1 MDFLTLCAERYSVR
15 SYLPDP
21 VPDRAL
27 AEILRAG
34 QLAPTAKNNQS
45 QKIFV
50 LQSDQAR
57 AKQQALHACYGAPLV
72 LLICGDEEI
81 ACNRP
86 VTHHSMAEM
95 DASIVATHMM
105 LKAYDIGVG
114 CCWVMHF
121 DPFAMRKNF
130 QIPEGIEPLALLVM
144 GYPAEDSVPHNF
156 HSTFRPIEEVV
167 YYDSF

>member
-1 MDFLTLCAERYSVR
+1 MDFMTLCAERYSLR
-15 SYLPDP
+15 SYADTP
-21 VPDRAL
+21 VPEEAL
-27 AEILRAG
+27 AKILRAG

-50 LQSDQAR
+50 LQSEEAK
-57 AKQQALHACYGAPLV
+57 AKQLELHACYGAPLV

-105 LKAYDIGVG
+105 LAAKAMGVDSTWI
-114 CCWVMHF
+114 CAF
-121 DPFAMRKNF
+121 DHDKASELFALPDHVK
-130 QIPEGIEPLALLVM
+130 PHLLLAL
-144 GYPAEDSVPHNF
+144 GYPAPDGAPSPRHTDRKPLDETV
-156 HSTFRPIEEVV
+156 I
-167 YYDSF
+167 YL

>member
-1 MDFLTLCAERYSVR
+1 MEFEKLIAERYSVR

-21 VPDRAL
+21 IPESAL

-45 QKIFV
+45 QKVFV
-50 LQSDQAR
+50 LQSDAAR
-57 AKQQALHACYGAPLV
+57 IKQKELHACYGAPLV
-72 LLICGDEEI
+72 LLVCGDEEI

-105 LKAYDIGVG
+105 LAAKSLGVDSTWICAFDHDKASELFCLPAHVKP
-114 CCWVMHF
+114 HLL
-121 DPFAMRKNF
+121 
-130 QIPEGIEPLALLVM
+130 LAL
-144 GYPAEDSVPHNF
+144 GYPAPDGTPSARHTDRKPLEQTV
-156 HSTFRPIEEVV
+156 TFL
-167 YYDSF
+167 

>member
-1 MDFLTLCAERYSVR
+1 MDFMTLCAERYSLR
-15 SYLPDP
+15 SYADTP
-21 VPDRAL
+21 VPAEAL

-50 LQSDQAR
+50 LQSPEAK
-57 AKQQALHACYGAPLV
+57 AKQLALHACYGAPLV

-105 LKAYDIGVG
+105 LAAKAQGVDSTWI
-114 CCWVMHF
+114 CAF
-121 DPFAMRKNF
+121 DHDKASELFDLPAHVK
-130 QIPEGIEPLALLVM
+130 PHLLLAL
-144 GYPAEDSVPHNF
+144 GYPSPDGAPSPRHTDRKPLDETV
-156 HSTFRPIEEVV
+156 T
-167 YYDSF
+167 YL

>member
-1 MDFLTLCAERYSVR
+1 MDFMTLCAERYSLR
-15 SYLPDP
+15 SYADTP
-21 VPDRAL
+21 VPVEAL

-50 LQSDQAR
+50 LQSPEAK
-57 AKQQALHACYGAPLV
+57 AKQLELHGCYGAPLV

-105 LKAYDIGVG
+105 LAAKAQGVDSTWI
-114 CCWVMHF
+114 CAF
-121 DPFAMRKNF
+121 DHDKASELFDLPAHVK
-130 QIPEGIEPLALLVM
+130 PHLLLAL
-144 GYPAEDSVPHNF
+144 GYPAPDGAPSPRHTDRKPLDETV
-156 HSTFRPIEEVV
+156 T
-167 YYDSF
+167 YL

>member
-1 MDFLTLCAERYSVR
+1 MDFMTLCAERYSLR
-15 SYLPDP
+15 SYADTP
-21 VPDRAL
+21 VPAEAL

-50 LQSDQAR
+50 LQSPE
-57 AKQQALHACYGAPLV
+57 AKTKQLELHACYGAPLV

-105 LKAYDIGVG
+105 LAAKAQGVDSTWI
-114 CCWVMHF
+114 CAF
-121 DPFAMRKNF
+121 DHDKASELFDLPAHVK
-130 QIPEGIEPLALLVM
+130 PHLLLAL
-144 GYPAEDSVPHNF
+144 GYPAPDGAPSPRHTDRKPLDETV
-156 HSTFRPIEEVV
+156 I
-167 YYDSF
+167 YL

>member
-1 MDFLTLCAERYSVR
+1 MDFLTLCAQRYSVR

-21 VPDRAL
+21 VPEAAL

-45 QKIFV
+45 QKILV
-50 LQSDQAR
+50 LQSPE
-57 AKQQALHACYGAPLV
+57 AKAKLRELHACYGAPLV
-72 LLICGDEEI
+72 LLVCGDEEI

-105 LKAYDIGVG
+105 LAAKSLGVDSTWICAFDHDKASEL
-114 CCWVMHF
+114 
-121 DPFAMRKNF
+121 FAL
-130 QIPEGIEPLALLVM
+130 PEHVKPHLLLAL
-144 GYPAEDSVPHNF
+144 GYPAADGTPSPRHTDRKPLEQTV
-156 HSTFRPIEEVV
+156 T
-167 YYDSF
+167 YL

>member
-21 VPDRAL
+21 VSAELL

-50 LQSDQAR
+50 LQSEQAR
-57 AKQQALHACYGAPLV
+57 AKQKILNSCYGAPLV

-105 LKAYDIGVG
+105 LAAKSLGVG
-114 CCWVMHF
+114 STWICAF
-121 DPFAMRKNF
+121 DHDKATELFELPAHVKPH
-130 QIPEGIEPLALLVM
+130 ILLAL
-144 GYPAEDSVPHNF
+144 GYPAADGTPSPRHTDRKPLEQTV
-156 HSTFRPIEEVV
+156 T
-167 YYDSF
+167 YL